1 MCKLQ
6 FFFFQTTWTSL
17 STKLM
22 STKLISTKLTLR
34 LSPSQCAYWY
44 KLDISDIKNY
54 LWLLWLILQIPKECL
69 SLFFPLWAEINGTT
83 KRHEHTATC
92 AAARP
97 GGEEGAREGGGETCG
112 SSSVY
117 MCLWEWRC
125 VFRGTVC
132 VCQCFHKYPAS
143 DCTFMIGLL

>member
-6 FFFFQTTWTSL
+6 FFFSKRPERPYPP
-17 STKLM
+17 KLM

-97 GGEEGAREGGGETCG
+97 GGRRERGREVERHVGLVASTCACGNEGVYFEVLYVSA
-112 SSSVY
+112 SVSISTPWVIVP
-117 MCLWEWRC
+117 LW
-125 VFRGTVC
+125 
-132 VCQCFHKYPAS
+132 
-143 DCTFMIGLL
+143 